1 MSRAP
6 VSLSQR
12 GGAAI
17 ITIDRPDRMNAL
29 SRDTL
34 LLLGA
39 HARAAIAD
47 ANVRAIVLTGA
58 GDKAFSAGADLK
70 ERHGMDE
77 DAVRAQLARYGS
89 EVGVLDRSPKPVVA
103 AINGVALGGGLEL
116 ALACDL
122 RVAAASALLGLPET
136 TLGIIPG
143 AGGTQR
149 LPRVVGEARAK
160 EMILLGRRLGAA
172 EALSWGLVNRVAPE
186 GVTALDEALHFVEP
200 IANGAPVAQANALAA
215 IEDAYEVPLAPRGPP
230 GRGSRRG
237 WGPWPAGTNARWWSP
252 AVEKAWSPTARNA
265 KNPPAWPRGSRTPTR
280 HGEPSA
286 FLPRT

>member
-17 ITIDRPDRMNAL
+17 ITTDRPDRMNAL
-29 SRDTL
+29 SRAPL
-34 LLLGA
+34 LLLRA
-39 HARAAIAD
+39 PARAAIAD

-77 DAVRAQLARYGS
+77 NAVREQLARYGR
-89 EVGVLDRSPKPVVA
+89 EIGVLDRSPKPVVA

-122 RVAAASALLGLPET
+122 RVAAPGAVLGLPET

-149 LPRVVGEARAK
+149 LPRIVGEARAK
-160 EMILLGRRLGAA
+160 EMILLGRRIGAA
-172 EALSWGLVNRVAPE
+172 EALAWGLVNRVSPDGTPVLEDTLA
-186 GVTALDEALHFVEP
+186 FIEP
-200 IANGAPVAQANALAA
+200 ITNGAPIAQAAALEAIDASFDATLAQGLELEKHFYDRSLRSEDRRAA
-215 IEDAYEVPLAPRGPP
+215 LEAFAQ
-230 GRGSRRG
+230 
-237 WGPWPAGTNARWWSP
+237 
-252 AVEKAWSPTARNA
+252 KKKPTFQG
-265 KNPPAWPRGSRTPTR
+265 K
-280 HGEPSA
+280 
-286 FLPRT
+286 